1 MWYQN
6 IMRNLLEKLPEAN
19 RKDGENF
26 LSKLFLAIRKVDN
39 KLEMEFFLGLI
50 EKSFLKFENE
60 KPGSVTLAKFSR
72 HILGLSLLYVKSGN
86 DAAIWNSD
94 FIPYLTEIKKFL
106 DTDKEG
112 KLLNKFLNQLEVE
125 TFVSLNH
132 QLDIDFKHLISILKG
147 NCTLET
153 IQSFTEA
160 CKGLDNDCSKGFSQ
174 MMKEIEAQM
183 INLQFAVDFDS
194 EASLNIT
201 DENLENTPLQK
212 NVHVNSMPK
221 SVSILHRFGIF
232 KLFTL
237 SGVEL
242 SDQTN
247 VLVNKK

>member
-1 MWYQN
+1 MK
-6 IMRNLLEKLPEAN
+6 NL
-19 RKDGENF
+19 
-26 LSKLFLAIRKVDN
+26 
-39 KLEMEFFLGLI
+39 
-50 EKSFLKFENE
+50 LKFENE
-60 KPGSVTLAKFSR
+60 KPGSVTLVKFSR
-72 HILGLSLLYVKSGN
+72 YILGLSLLYAKSGN
-86 DAAIWNSD
+86 DLAIWNSD

-112 KLLNKFLNQLEVE
+112 KLFNKFLNKLEVA

-132 QLDIDFKHLISILKG
+132 QLDIDFKHLISILKA

-153 IQSFTEA
+153 IESFTEA

-174 MMKEIEAQM
+174 MMKDIEAQM
-183 INLQFAVDFDS
+183 INLQFTVDFDS
-194 EASLNIT
+194 DSSPKIT

-212 NVHVNSMPK
+212 NVHVNSTPK
-221 SVSILHRFGIF
+221 GVSILHRLGIF
-232 KLFTL
+232 KLFAL